1 MSTGREKT
9 RADDAAD
16 DEVCRHASSPHEKS
30 SGAAS
35 VGEGRRSKAEDVAG
49 EYSMAPVDGK
59 RRDIDRGTNITCD
72 IDTDVG

>member
-30 SGAAS
+30 SRAAS
-35 VGEGRRSKAEDVAG
+35 VGESRRRKAEDVAG
-49 EYSMAPVDGK
+49 EYFMALVDGN
-59 RRDIDRGTNITCD
+59 RRGSD
-72 IDTDVG
+72 